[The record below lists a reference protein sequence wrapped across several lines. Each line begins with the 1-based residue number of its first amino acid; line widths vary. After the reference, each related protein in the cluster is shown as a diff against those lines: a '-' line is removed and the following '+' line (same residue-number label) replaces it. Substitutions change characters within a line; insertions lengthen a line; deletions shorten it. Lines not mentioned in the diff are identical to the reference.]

1 MSELEKRKVE
11 HVQIVAQKDAMDRRK
26 FYFDEIRL
34 THRALPEIDL
44 KAIDP
49 SVEFMGKKLSFPL
62 LISSMTGGG
71 DKLFRTIN
79 INLAAAAEAEGVAM
93 GVGSQRIFFSEPTAK
108 SSFDLRKVAPTT
120 LLFSNLGAVQFNEDM
135 TLQHARA
142 VVQVLK
148 ADALILHLNPLQEA
162 VQPGGDTNFSNL
174 CTRAKRERPRE
185 GEAATV
191 GSGSKIGEIVQGL
204 EVPVI
209 VKEVGAGISV
219 ADAKLLI
226 KAGVKTID
234 VAGTGGTS
242 WSRIEGVRSEEPSL
256 GELFQDWGI
265 PTPEALRA
273 LAPLD
278 VTLIASGGIRSG
290 LDMAKAVVL
299 GASLCGMARPFLNPA
314 MESVDAVRTVI
325 QRIKREFVTA
335 MFLLGADRV
344 EKIKGHEELIL
355 K

>member
-11 HVQIVAQKDAMDRRK
+11 HVKIVAQKDGMDRRK

-49 SVEFMGKKLSFPL
+49 SVELMGKKLSFPL

-71 DKLFRTIN
+71 DKLFKKIN
-79 INLAAAAEAEGVAM
+79 TNLAAAAEAEGVAM
-93 GVGSQRIFFSEPTAK
+93 GVGSQRIFFTEPTAK
-108 SSFDLRKVAPTT
+108 SSFDLRHVAPTT
-120 LLFSNLGAVQFNEDM
+120 LLFSNLGAVQLNEDM

-148 ADALILHLNPLQEA
+148 ADALVLHLNPLQEA
-162 VQPGGDTNFSNL
+162 VQPGGDTNFFNL
-174 CTRAKRERPRE
+174 RK
-185 GEAATV
+185 
-191 GSGSKIGEIVQGL
+191 KIGEIVQGL

-209 VKEVGAGISV
+209 VKEVGAGISA
-219 ADAKLLI
+219 ADAELLI
-226 KAGVKTID
+226 QAGVKTID

-242 WSRIEGVRSEEPSL
+242 WSRIEGERSEDPSL

-265 PTPEALRA
+265 PTPYALRA
-273 LAPLD
+273 LAPYRD
-278 VTLIASGGIRSG
+278 RITLIASGGIRSG
-290 LDMAKAVVL
+290 LDMARAVVL
-299 GASLCGMARPFLNPA
+299 GASLCGLARPFLNPA
-314 MESVDAVRTVI
+314 MESVEAVRTVI
-325 QRIKREFVTA
+325 QKLKREFVTA

-344 EKIKGHEELIL
+344 EKIQGREELIL